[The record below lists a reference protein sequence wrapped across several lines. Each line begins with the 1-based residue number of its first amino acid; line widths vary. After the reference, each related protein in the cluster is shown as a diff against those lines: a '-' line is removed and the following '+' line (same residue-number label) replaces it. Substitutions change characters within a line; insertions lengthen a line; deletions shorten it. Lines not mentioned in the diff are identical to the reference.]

1 MSQLE
6 SVLQRNYRMHRMREH
21 RSPIQQREHRS
32 PIQQRE
38 HRSRSPVRRRWHSR
52 NSSINSRPWAIVKR
66 VSAEKRQLQQ
76 NCTHMALAF
85 AKVMSGNLD
94 QVRELKTRLNEL
106 QNELK
111 DSRRDL
117 NHHILELEIA
127 YRQLKESKDS
137 ISSSDA
143 D

>member
-6 SVLQRNYRMHRMREH
+6 SVLQRHHNMHRM
-21 RSPIQQREHRS
+21 REHRS

-76 NCTHMALAF
+76 KCTDMALAF